1 MQARTNIVINAQGS
15 RVLLF
20 TFKSSNS
27 LVLLLFFRSVKCIE
41 INKESKLS
49 FEKTAD
55 RLPKFVDSSISW
67 HHADAAKV
75 GC

>member
-1 MQARTNIVINAQGS
+1 MQARTKIVINALGP

-20 TFKSSNS
+20 IFKISNS
-27 LVLLLFFRSVKCIE
+27 LLLLLFFRSVKCIE

-55 RLPKFVDSSISW
+55 RLPKIVDSSISW
-67 HHADAAKV
+67 HHADASKV
-75 GC
+75 GI